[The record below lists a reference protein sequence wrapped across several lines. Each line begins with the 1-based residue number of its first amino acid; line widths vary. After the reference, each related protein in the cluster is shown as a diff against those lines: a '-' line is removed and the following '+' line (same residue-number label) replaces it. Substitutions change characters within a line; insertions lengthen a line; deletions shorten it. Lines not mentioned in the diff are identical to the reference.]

1 MKKITFSL
9 IASSMFSTCMLNAQ
23 TPVRQLDKS
32 NMREGEKVEYCTQH
46 KHMAEAMKDPAFAAQ
61 YRAAQQQLADET
73 AQKSKESSGTTK
85 ATVYTIPVVFHVLH
99 NGGVENIS
107 KEQIEDAMFIL
118 NRDYR
123 LQNADAATVQAPFA
137 GMPSDIEIEFALARK
152 APNGQCFSGIT
163 RTLTPLTFDGS
174 SGQAQVNA
182 VVAGNDVYQGVWDHK
197 KYLNIYVCDDIGG
210 AAGYTFNPMGGTTA
224 NATNM
229 YYNGIFVL
237 HDYTGS
243 IGTSSNYTSRTLTH
257 EVGHWLNLEHV
268 WGPNNNP
275 GNAASCADDDGVQ
288 DTPMCI
294 GSTSCSLNANTC
306 NDTNDPN
313 NYSSWTTNVVDNV
326 ENYMDYSYCSKM
338 FTPDQRTRMRAAAV
352 SSVSGRNQLWTTTNL
367 AFTGATQPLVLCSA
381 KFTTAKTVICAGET
395 IDFEDQSFN
404 VVNGWNWTFTGGT
417 PASSTVQNP
426 SVTYSTPGTY
436 TVSLVA
442 TDGSSND
449 TETIT
454 NYITVLP
461 AGEETLPF
469 FEGFENETNLT
480 TSSRWILLNN
490 GGNTWEVTTAAAH
503 SGVKSAKIN
512 NFGQAAD
519 QIDELISKTI
529 DLSNVD
535 TVTLSFRYAY
545 RKRNSSST
553 DYLRVFL
560 TNNCAST
567 WEVRKTLS
575 ATNMSGSTTASTA
588 WTPTANDWITVHM
601 TNVTSQYWVENFR
614 FKFQFES
621 GAGNN
626 VYLDD
631 INIYESL
638 PSDNPVIAGLEETE
652 VNGINLYP
660 NPADDEVNVTF
671 NAAAAQEIWVS
682 VTDVTGK
689 VIERHL
695 IHGKAGAN
703 LVALNTDAYANGV
716 YFVNLASGNVNQ
728 TLQFVIK

>member
-1 MKKITFSL
+1 
-9 IASSMFSTCMLNAQ
+9 
-23 TPVRQLDKS
+23 
-32 NMREGEKVEYCTQH
+32 
-46 KHMAEAMKDPAFAAQ
+46 
-61 YRAAQQQLADET
+61 
-73 AQKSKESSGTTK
+73 
-85 ATVYTIPVVFHVLH
+85 
-99 NGGVENIS
+99 
-107 KEQIEDAMFIL
+107 
-118 NRDYR
+118 
-123 LQNADAATVQAPFA
+123 
-137 GMPSDIEIEFALARK
+137 
-152 APNGQCFSGIT
+152 
-163 RTLTPLTFDGS
+163 
-174 SGQAQVNA
+174 
-182 VVAGNDVYQGVWDHK
+182 
-197 KYLNIYVCDDIGG
+197 
-210 AAGYTFNPMGGTTA
+210 
-224 NATNM
+224 
-229 YYNGIFVL
+229 
-237 HDYTGS
+237 
-243 IGTSSNYTSRTLTH
+243 
-257 EVGHWLNLEHV
+257 
-268 WGPNNNP
+268 
-275 GNAASCADDDGVQ
+275 
-288 DTPMCI
+288 
-294 GSTSCSLNANTC
+294 
-306 NDTNDPN
+306 
-313 NYSSWTTNVVDNV
+313 
-326 ENYMDYSYCSKM
+326 MDYSYCSKM
-338 FTPDQRTRMRAAAV
+338 FTPNQRTRMRNAAT

-367 AFTGATQPLVLCSA
+367 AFTGATEPLVLCSA

-404 VVNGWNWTFTGGT
+404 VVNGWNWTFTGGS
-417 PASSTVQNP
+417 PATSTVQNP

-469 FEGFENETNLT
+469 FEGFENETNLS

-545 RKRNSSST
+545 RKRNSSSS

-560 TNNCAST
+560 TNDCAST
-567 WEVRKTLS
+567 WDIRKTLS

-588 WTPTANDWITVHM
+588 WTPTANDWVTLHM

-671 NAAAAQEIWVS
+671 NAAATQDIWVS